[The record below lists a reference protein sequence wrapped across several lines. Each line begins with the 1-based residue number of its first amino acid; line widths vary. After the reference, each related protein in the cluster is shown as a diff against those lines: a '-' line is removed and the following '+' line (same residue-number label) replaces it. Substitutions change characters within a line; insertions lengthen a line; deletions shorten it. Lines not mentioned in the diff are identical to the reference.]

1 MMTTQGVNN
10 KNTESSYFEYMK
22 YEDIQNDY
30 QAYWHIIKDKEQA
43 PALIAN
49 CMRNVMEY
57 FSTLWKSRTLLKY
70 FKDPNCE
77 KQVI

>member
-1 MMTTQGVNN
+1 
-10 KNTESSYFEYMK
+10 MK

-30 QAYWHIIKDKEQA
+30 QAYWHIIKDKKQS

-57 FSTLWKSRTLLKY
+57 FSILWKNRTLLKY
-70 FKDPNCE
+70 SKDQNY
-77 KQVI
+77 KRIDTWLLIGT